1 MGAVVSVFTKILCQI
16 YISPAVAMINMESA
30 VDQQSI
36 NLTTTNNFKL
46 EETLMEKVFES
57 SGYNFTIITP
67 NDGEPH
73 FIAKE
78 VSDALGYSKSFSL
91 SQYFRD
97 KLIVTKENGLPSIKN
112 VLGELYQRTSKL
124 ALIPSSSL
132 QEYLLRHASRP
143 KAKEIGDII
152 YKVLASG
159 NPVFKEEV
167 LDDWQTSLE
176 ELTLTVPQLFDV
188 SKKVNGFIFGLVKND
203 RIARRF
209 VQAYHNTTMKY
220 FIFGVN
226 RAMKDFKK
234 LGLANSSKF

>member
-1 MGAVVSVFTKILCQI
+1 
-16 YISPAVAMINMESA
+16 
-30 VDQQSI
+30 
-36 NLTTTNNFKL
+36 
-46 EETLMEKVFES
+46 MEKVFES
-57 SGYNFTIITP
+57 SGYKLTIITL

-78 VSDALGYSKSFSL
+78 VAEALEYSVVSNFVRN
-91 SQYFRD
+91 FRNNN
-97 KLIVTKENGLPSIKN
+97 LNTLTINKENGLNDLKAQLLNDRSSIHKFSSRL
-112 VLGELYQRTSKL
+112 VLLP
-124 ALIPSSSL
+124 ASSL
-132 QEYLLRHASRP
+132 QEYFTLHTRKP
-143 KAKEIGDII
+143 EAKEIGSKI
-152 YKVLASG
+152 YQVLSSG

-176 ELTLTVPQLFDV
+176 ELTLTVPQLFDA

-209 VQAYHNTTMKY
+209 VQSCHNTTMKH

-234 LGLANSSKF
+234 LGLANSSRF

>member
-1 MGAVVSVFTKILCQI
+1 MKIGL
-16 YISPAVAMINMESA
+16 
-30 VDQQSI
+30 
-36 NLTTTNNFKL
+36 KL
-46 EETLMEKVFES
+46 ELKNNRS
-57 SGYNFTIITP
+57 SI
-67 NDGEPH
+67 H
-73 FIAKE
+73 K
-78 VSDALGYSKSFSL
+78 FSSRL
-91 SQYFRD
+91 
-97 KLIVTKENGLPSIKN
+97 
-112 VLGELYQRTSKL
+112 VLL
-124 ALIPSSSL
+124 PSSSL
-132 QEYLLRHASRP
+132 QEYLVKHSTKP
-143 KAKEIGDII
+143 EAKEIGKKLYEI
-152 YKVLASG
+152 LASG